1 MDQVFTISGQLIICM
16 LGFVML
22 STIVD
27 IVDQNNRLKP
37 IKLTLKVILLLAYM
51 GIILYETILFRPV
64 YPYMQ
69 YELVPFWSYRLAYYG
84 ESYYISEI
92 LLNYLLYIPLGFLL
106 KAVFW
111 RLKWWQCLLICL
123 LSSCA
128 IEVSQLVFRIGLFE
142 WDDMIGNTLGGLIGF
157 NIHVICNRIARTF
170 RKR

>member
-1 MDQVFTISGQLIICM
+1 M
-16 LGFVML
+16 LGFVLL

-27 IVDQNNRLKP
+27 IVDQNNRLKSV
-37 IKLTLKVILLLAYM
+37 KMTLKVILLLAYI
-51 GIILYETILFRPV
+51 GIILYETILFRPA

-69 YELVPFWSYRLAYYG
+69 YELVPFWSYRLAFYG

-157 NIHVICNRIARTF
+157 GVHVICNRIAHNF